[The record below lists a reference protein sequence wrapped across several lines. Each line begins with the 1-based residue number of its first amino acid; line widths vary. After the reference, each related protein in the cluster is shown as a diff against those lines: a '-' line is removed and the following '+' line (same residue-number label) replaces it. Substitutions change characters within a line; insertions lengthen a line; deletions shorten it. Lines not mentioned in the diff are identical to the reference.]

1 MRAFISRNKL
11 RLFIGLGFLSV
22 ATAII
27 NYLTFAKVW
36 SETFTYYGIPS
47 VAVYI
52 GLPIIFV
59 ISCWGIGY
67 AYEFSGLWAY
77 EVSHQN
83 TEVNPEFSKI
93 CSDITEIKKLLSMDK
108 VEK

>member
-1 MRAFISRNKL
+1 MRPFIARNKL

-36 SETFTYYGIPS
+36 SETFTYYGVPV
-47 VAVYI
+47 VAVYL
-52 GLPIIFV
+52 GLPVLFV
-59 ISCWGIGY
+59 VSCWGIGY

-83 TEVNPEFSKI
+83 SEVNPEFSKV
-93 CSDITEIKKLLSMDK
+93 CSDVAEIKRILLAGRVD
-108 VEK
+108 